1 MQEEPEYDDS
11 KSTQKQKLER
21 LFKQGWKEVE
31 KLGGWAGAK
40 TGNWLLP
47 LVQNSFRKYFEKADA
62 EYFRKKY
69 PNATDQQIVKK
80 IINLATGNAT
90 ILGGIVGAAVSID
103 EIVAI
108 VVALPSGGLTLPAQ
122 LGIAGV
128 AIAAE
133 AILLTRIQLRMIA
146 NIAKVHGVPL
156 DPNDPEDAL
165 LVLWLSL
172 GGSAA
177 ESLGGAAAKAGGK
190 MAEKV
195 IRKQISGETLK
206 AMQKLAAKTGQKILQ
221 RSIVKYAVPG
231 VSIAVGSLWNFV
243 TTKAAGQIANK
254 YFTDRKNGVDS
265 NNALKKEGSVKSFFN
280 NIKSRLPF
288 KAEAK
293 KVVKKAVEKKAP
305 AKKKVKKASAKKVL
319 KKALPKKK

>member
-1 MQEEPEYDDS
+1 MQDEPEYDDS
-11 KSTQKQKLER
+11 KSTQKQKLEK
-21 LFKQGWKEVE
+21 LFKQSWKEVE

-40 TGNWLLP
+40 TGNWLFP
-47 LVQNSFRKYFEKADA
+47 LVQESFRKYFEKADA
-62 EYFRKKY
+62 DYFRKKY

-108 VVALPSGGLTLPAQ
+108 VATLPSGGLNLPAQ

-133 AILLTRIQLRMIA
+133 AYLLTKIQLRMIA
-146 NIAKVHGVPL
+146 NIAKVMGVPL
-156 DPNDPEDAL
+156 DPDDPEDAL

-177 ESLGGAAAKAGGK
+177 EGLGKVLAKASGK

-195 IRKQISGETLK
+195 VRKQISRETLK
-206 AMQKLAAKTGQKILQ
+206 ALQKVAAKIGQKILQ
-221 RSIVKYAVPG
+221 RSILKYAVPG
-231 VSIAVGSLWNFV
+231 ASIAVGALWNFV
-243 TTKAAGQIANK
+243 TTKAVGKIAAK
-254 YFTDRKNGVDS
+254 HFTDRKNGVDF
-265 NNALKKEGSVKSFFN
+265 NDGLKKEGSLKSFFN
-280 NIKSRLPF
+280 NIKRRLPS
-288 KAEAK
+288 KAAVK
-293 KVVKKAVEKKAP
+293 KVVKKAAAKKVAKKAP
-305 AKKKVKKASAKKVL
+305 AKKKAVAKK
-319 KKALPKKK
+319 KK